1 MEEGSLANWDQRF
14 MELARHVG
22 SWSKHPGRKIGAVI
36 ADEIHIVRSLGY
48 NGLPRGLDDTRP
60 DRRVRPAQ
68 WIWSE
73 HAERNAIYNA
83 ARTGTA
89 LAGFTIYSTRFPC
102 MDCARAVVQ
111 SGLRTLVAPRP
122 EFEHPRWGEEFKLSL
137 ELLSEAGVL
146 IRWAEEPARLA

>member
-1 MEEGSLANWDQRF
+1 

-22 SWSKHPGRKIGAVI
+22 TWSKHPGRKIGAVI
-36 ADEIHIVRSLGY
+36 VDEAHIVRSLGY
-48 NGLPRGLDDTRP
+48 NGLPRGLDDMRQ

-83 ARTGTA
+83 ARTGMA
-89 LAGFTIYSTRFPC
+89 IEGFTIYSTRFSC
-102 MDCARAVVQ
+102 MECARAIVQ
-111 SGLRTLVAPRP
+111 SGLKTLVAPHP
-122 EFEHPRWGEEFKLSL
+122 EFDHVRWGEQFKLSF

-146 IRWAEEPARLA
+146 IRWVEEDAISL